1 MFEGWVAEVLATYL
15 GKFID
20 VQRDRLRISLWGGET
35 WHQRMAV
42 PSHLPMTSDYDERG
56 GARNVAVAGQCV
68 LENVQL
74 RPEAFDYLKLPV
86 AIGAGS
92 VGRLC
97 LKVLLSTF
105 QTVQPFAWRLMY
117 LPVAASINATRT
129 ARRAATGAQ
138 AWGQSSLLCRCTGI
152 HGFLSHVPMSSPPAS
167 PQLAGAAA
175 FTPVLPASAAR

>member
-97 LKVLLSTF
+97 LKVLLPSR
-105 QTVQPFAWRLMY
+105 QNNPLHD
-117 LPVAASINATRT
+117 ASCACLWLLVGLLLGMLVGVLLLGGSLHISASS
-129 ARRAATGAQ
+129 
-138 AWGQSSLLCRCTGI
+138 QSCI
-152 HGFLSHVPMSSPPAS
+152 HGFLTHVPYVLPARFSSAS
-167 PQLAGAAA
+167 GAAA
-175 FTPVLPASAAR
+175 LTPVLPDSTAR